1 MAKAK
6 LLTTTDYAQFK
17 SILGNR
23 QLSKEHIHELEVEIE
38 RNNLLDVCPI
48 IVNEKMQVIDGQH
61 RLEAGKRLGVTIP
74 YVVVPGLGI
83 EHVVRMNTSQKK
95 WMMRDYIRL
104 HIDLGNDE
112 YIALQDFMDEWKT
125 TPSIAIMLLSNSTF
139 TQAGNK
145 LNEFREGRWEIKHMD
160 EAEEIM
166 EVMKALTPYMRS
178 AVVYRSTAFA
188 SAMVKT
194 GKILEKNNL
203 SFSNLLDQAK
213 KSQVLLTYSVRVRDY
228 LMELEEILNHNRKAN
243 LIRLV

>member
-1 MAKAK
+1 MTITSSKR
-6 LLTTTDYAQFK
+6 YSQFK
-17 SILGNR
+17 NILGNR
-23 QLSKEHIHELEVEIE
+23 RMSREHINLLKIEIE
-38 RNNLLDVCPI
+38 RNNLLEVCPI
-48 IVNEKMQVIDGQH
+48 ICNERMEVIDGQH
-61 RLEAGKRLGVTIP
+61 RLEAARQLGIAVP

-95 WMMRDYIRL
+95 WMMKDYIRL

-145 LNEFREGRWEIKHMD
+145 LNEFREGRWSIQRMD
-160 EAEEIM
+160 EATETM
-166 EVMKALTPYMRS
+166 EAMRALMPHMRS

-194 GKILEKNNL
+194 GKILEKNDL
-203 SFSNLLDQAK
+203 TYDDLLEQAN
-213 KSQVLLTYSVRVRDY
+213 KSQVLLTYSERVRDY
-228 LMELEEILNHNRKAN
+228 LKELEDMLNHNRKAN
-243 LIRLV
+243 IVRLV